1 MRMKVPPMKGVVNP
15 IELES
20 CSVARKSR
28 AEALTKESM
37 S

>member
-1 MRMKVPPMKGVVNP
+1 MRMKVPPMKGLATH

-20 CSVARKSR
+20 CSVVRKCNI
-28 AEALTKESM
+28 EALTKESM